1 MPNHCHNR
9 VTFYSDDTTAILKLH
24 KIWSKGLANND
35 ETDPVYESV
44 FGHFVPEPDWKT
56 IPLAE
61 KDLKEYSF
69 SKPRG
74 EVGELPV
81 MSDDKMKGLHFAS
94 TGCQDDRW
102 YNWRVQ
108 NWGTKWDCYSLE
120 MDDTDMPHG
129 FEVTFET
136 AWSPPE
142 EVCYAIKDQYDDLS
156 ISWFYDEPGCEIA
169 GYLQDS
175 LKSVH

>member
-24 KIWSKGLANND
+24 RIWSQGLDND
-35 ETDPVYESV
+35 DDSETRKTV
-44 FGHFVPEPDWKT
+44 FGNFIPEPDWEN
-56 IPLAE
+56 IPLKE
-61 KDLKEYSF
+61 SELKEYSF
-69 SKPRG
+69 SQPRG

-81 MSDDKMKGLHFAS
+81 YSDDKMKGLHFAS
-94 TGCQDDRW
+94 TGHQDDRW

-120 MDDTDMPHG
+120 IDDTDMPHG
-129 FEVTFET
+129 FEVNFET

-156 ISWFYDEPGCEIA
+156 ISWFYDEPGCELA
-169 GYLQDS
+169 GYL
-175 LKSVH
+175 